1 MYLRPGPPASLRKEH
16 TVVSLNGKVA
26 IVTGGA
32 SGMGRATAELMA
44 AAGAAVVVAD
54 LDGAKAEAVAK
65 EIAGSGGAAVGVEA
79 NVTSAADS
87 ARMVSTAVSEFGG
100 LDVLMCN
107 AGLAHNPTPFD
118 EMDDDLF
125 DKVMAVNV
133 KGPWLGVRAAR
144 GALKARGGGSVII
157 TGSVMGIRAR
167 PGFSAYAPSKAAS
180 NHLARTLALELAA
193 DNIRVNCLAPVA
205 TDTPMLAAF
214 IGAKDYEQGKAAF
227 ISGIPLGRLA
237 TAEDVAHAAVFL
249 ASDEA
254 AFLTGVVLPIDGG
267 RGI

>member
-1 MYLRPGPPASLRKEH
+1 M
-16 TVVSLNGKVA
+16 VSLNGKVA
-26 IVTGGA
+26 IVTGAA
-32 SGMGRATAELMA
+32 SGMGRSTAELMA

-65 EIAGSGGAAVGVEA
+65 EISGDGGKAVGVQA
-79 NVTSAADS
+79 DVTKPDDA
-87 ARMVSTAVSEFGG
+87 ARMVKVAISEFGG
-100 LDVLMCN
+100 LDILMCN

-118 EMDDDLF
+118 ELDPDLF

-133 KGPWLGVRAAR
+133 KGPWVCSRAATP
-144 GALKARGGGSVII
+144 ALRARGGGSIII

-180 NHLARTLALELAA
+180 NHLAKTLALELAS

-227 ISGIPLGRLA
+227 IAGIPLGRLA
-237 TAEDVAHAAVFL
+237 TADDVAQAALFL

-254 AFLTGVVLPIDGG
+254 AFLTGIVMPIDGG

>member
-1 MYLRPGPPASLRKEH
+1 M
-16 TVVSLNGKVA
+16 VSLHGKVA
-26 IVTGGA
+26 IITGGA
-32 SGMGRATAELMA
+32 SGMGRASALLMG
-44 AAGAAVVVAD
+44 AAGASIVVAD

-65 EIAGSGGAAVGVEA
+65 EISEDGGKAVGVA
-79 NVTSAADS
+79 ADVTSAADN
-87 ARMVSTAVSEFGG
+87 AAMVAAAVDNFGG
-100 LDVLMCN
+100 VDILMCN
-107 AGLAHNPTPFD
+107 AGMAHNPTPFD
-118 EMDDDLF
+118 ELEDALF

-144 GALKARGGGSVII
+144 EAMRARGGGSVII

-180 NHLARTLALELAA
+180 NHLAKTLSLELAG

-214 IGAKDYEQGKAAF
+214 IGAKDYEEGKKAF
-227 ISGIPLGRLA
+227 ISSIPLGRLA
-237 TAEDVAHAAVFL
+237 TAEDVAHAAAFL

-254 AFLTGVVLPIDGG
+254 SFLTGVVLPIDGG

>member
-1 MYLRPGPPASLRKEH
+1 M
-16 TVVSLNGKVA
+16 VSLNGKVA

-32 SGMGRATAELMA
+32 SGMGRSTALLMA
-44 AAGAAVVVAD
+44 ASGAAVVVAD
-54 LDGAKAEAVAK
+54 LDGAKAETVAK
-65 EIAGSGGAAVGVEA
+65 EITEDGGRAVGIGA
-79 NVTSAADS
+79 DVTSAVDS
-87 ARMVSTAVSEFGG
+87 AAMVAAAVDNFGG
-100 LDVLMCN
+100 LDILMCN
-107 AGLAHNPTPFD
+107 AGMAHNPTPFD
-118 EMDDDLF
+118 ELDDALF
-125 DKVMAVNV
+125 DKVMAINV

-144 GALKARGGGSVII
+144 DAMKARGGGSVII

-180 NHLARTLALELAA
+180 NHLAKTLALELAG

-214 IGAKDYEQGKAAF
+214 IGARDPAEGRAAF
-227 ISGIPLGRLA
+227 ISSIPLGRLA
-237 TAEDVAHAAVFL
+237 TAEDVAHAAVFF

-267 RGI
+267 RGV

>member
-1 MYLRPGPPASLRKEH
+1 M
-16 TVVSLNGKVA
+16 VSLNGKVA
-26 IVTGGA
+26 IVTGAA
-32 SGMGRATAELMA
+32 SGMGRSTAELMA
-44 AAGAAVVVAD
+44 AAGASVVIAD

-65 EIAGSGGAAVGVEA
+65 EISGEGGKAVGVQA
-79 NVTSAADS
+79 DVTKAEDA
-87 ARMVSTAVSEFGG
+87 ARMVAVAESEFGG
-100 LDVLMCN
+100 LDILMCN
-107 AGLAHNPTPFD
+107 AGMAHNPTPFD
-118 EMDDDLF
+118 ELDDALF

-133 KGPWLGVRAAR
+133 KGPWLCTRAATP
-144 GALKARGGGSVII
+144 ALRARGGGSIII

-180 NHLARTLALELAA
+180 NHLAKTLALELAA

-214 IGAKDYEQGKAAF
+214 IGAKDYEEGKKAF
-227 ISGIPLGRLA
+227 IGGIPLGRLA

-254 AFLTGVVLPIDGG
+254 SFLTGIVMPIDGG

>member
-1 MYLRPGPPASLRKEH
+1 MHRPGPRAPSPEEH

-32 SGMGRATAELMA
+32 SGMGRSTAQLMA
-44 AAGAAVVVAD
+44 AAGAAVVVSD

-65 EIAGSGGAAVGVEA
+65 EISADGGSAASVEA
-79 NVTSAADS
+79 NVTSAADA
-87 ARMVSTAVSEFGG
+87 ARMVAVAVREFGG
-100 LDVLMCN
+100 LDILMCN
-107 AGLAHNPTPFD
+107 AGIAHNPTPFD
-118 EMDDDLF
+118 ELDDELF
-125 DKVMAVNV
+125 DKVFAINV

-144 GALKARGGGSVII
+144 EAMKARGGGSVII

-180 NHLARTLALELAA
+180 NHLARTLALELAG

-214 IGAKDYEQGKAAF
+214 IGARDYDEGKAAF
-227 ISGIPLGRLA
+227 ISSIPLGRLA
-237 TAEDVAHAAVFL
+237 TAEDVAHAAVFF

-267 RGI
+267 RGV